1 MEPPKKLA
9 EALTEK
15 NVGEGV
21 FEVVDI
27 GESREY
33 ESEKQ

>member
-15 NVGEGV
+15 SIGEKV
-21 FEVVDI
+21 FEVVNI

-33 ESEKQ
+33 ESAKQ